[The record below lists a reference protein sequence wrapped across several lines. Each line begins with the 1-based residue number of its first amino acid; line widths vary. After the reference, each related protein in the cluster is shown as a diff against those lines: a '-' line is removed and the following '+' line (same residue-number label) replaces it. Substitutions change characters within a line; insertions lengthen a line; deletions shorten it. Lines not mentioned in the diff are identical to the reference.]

1 MRPSRKSTGRTT
13 VVVLGATVLVA
24 VSLLGFGLAGTVA
37 AGDTVTFF
45 TGSPQDV
52 DAEPGEEIEVDV
64 HLRTQG
70 THGGVGVQ
78 SATLHADYDPDY
90 LEVTDVEGAGW
101 LEDGDATVETVTETV
116 DDENGEVVLEQ
127 HREQNASGVIGEDV
141 FATLTLEV
149 REDAPSGNTTIGYR
163 ESGVTFTNEYPSPIR
178 DHHTTITI
186 DDDSDDAV
194 PGFGAFAGGLA
205 VLAVAA
211 FLVRHRRR

>member
-1 MRPSRKSTGRTT
+1 MKEKREHTGRTT
-13 VVVLGATVLVA
+13 VVVLGTIAVVA

-45 TGSPQDV
+45 TGNPQEV
-52 DAEPGEEIEVDV
+52 DAEPGDDLEVDV

-70 THGGVGVQ
+70 AHGGVGVQ

-101 LEDGDATVETVTETV
+101 LEDGDATVETVTETI
-116 DDENGEVVLEQ
+116 DDENGEVVFEQ

-149 REDAPSGNTTIGYR
+149 VEDAPSTNTTVEFR
-163 ESGVTFTNEYPSPIR
+163 ESGVTFMGGGISPTR
-178 DHHTTITI
+178 DHETTVTI
-186 DDDSDDAV
+186 NDDSSDAV
-194 PGFGAFAGGLA
+194 PGFTALAGGLA
-205 VLAVAA
+205 VLVVSAFVA
-211 FLVRHRRR
+211 RRRLR